1 VDDISY
7 YGAPILRK
15 VAVPV
20 EKFDAAFAAE
30 AERLTNLM
38 YEYDGVGLAAPQIGI
53 SKRFFVVDISA
64 EGNTPVLFVNP
75 VFDWKSE
82 ELETDSEGCI
92 SIPKLRGDVERP
104 ASVTITAQDV
114 DGNTFTV
121 EQAEGL
127 FARALQHEND
137 HLDGILFVDRVSP
150 MKKTLIAPKLKKMAR
165 LYKKQ

>member
-1 VDDISY
+1 MDDISY
-7 YGAPILRK
+7 YGAPILREI
-15 VAVPV
+15 AVPV
-20 EKFDAAFAAE
+20 ETFDAAFAEE
-30 AERLTNLM
+30 ADRLTNLM
-38 YEYDGVGLAAPQIGI
+38 YEYDGVGLAAPQIGL
-53 SKRFFVVDISA
+53 SKRFFVVDISV
-64 EGNTPVLFVNP
+64 EGDTPVLFVNP

-92 SIPKLRGDVERP
+92 SIPNLRGDVERP
-104 ASVTITAQDV
+104 ISVTITAQDI
-114 DGNTFTV
+114 DGKSFTI
-121 EQAEGL
+121 EKAEGL